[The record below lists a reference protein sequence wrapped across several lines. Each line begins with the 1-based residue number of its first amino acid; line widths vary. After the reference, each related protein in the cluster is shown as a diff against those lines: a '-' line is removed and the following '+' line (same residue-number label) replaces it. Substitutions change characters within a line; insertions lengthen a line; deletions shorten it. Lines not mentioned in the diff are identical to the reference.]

1 MQDHQ
6 EGDMRKDLWHIVD
19 RLERILTG
27 FIAILVGIVT
37 IVVCWQ
43 VFDRY
48 VLHKSPYWAEEF
60 SVTIMMW
67 MGLLGAA
74 CAVWTGDHMRLELLT
89 KHLPARFGLILEI
102 LIDGAVI
109 YFSYFLFKQ
118 GIELVNAM
126 WTSQLS
132 TIRLSIGITYLV
144 IPISAAMMIL
154 FSILKI
160 VKKASGANAISSQ
173 QETKNGGEDAR

>member
-1 MQDHQ
+1 
-6 EGDMRKDLWHIVD
+6 MRKDLWRIVN
-19 RLERILTG
+19 RFERILTG
-27 FIAILVGIVT
+27 FIAVLMVIVT

-60 SVTIMMW
+60 SVTAMMW

-74 CAVWTGDHMRLELLT
+74 GAVWTGNHMRLELLT
-89 KHLPARFGLILEI
+89 KHLPARFGLVLEI
-102 LIDGAVI
+102 LIEGAII

-118 GIELVNAM
+118 GIELVSAM

-132 TIRLSIGITYLV
+132 TIRLSIGITYIV
-144 IPISAAMMIL
+144 IPISAGIMIL
-154 FSILKI
+154 FAILKI
-160 VKKASGANAISSQ
+160 VEKASGANSKSGQ
-173 QETKNGGEDAR
+173 QEIENGGENAR